1 MISFIDT
8 DRHPIETLKEAFRTP
23 DILLTEREKIII
35 LEYSGSLYL
44 IKTNGK
50 TKIMTKKLQQK
61 KLHLVSL
68 GCTKNLV
75 DSEVMLGRLKEYEI
89 SDDPTT
95 ADVIIVNTCGF
106 IDAAKEESIN
116 TVLSLHD
123 ERKEDSIL
131 VMSGCLTE
139 RYREEMQTNMP
150 EIDIFTGVGDY
161 EKIDQLIA
169 NKQSTF
175 SPEVYLATENSGRVI
190 TGSNY
195 HAYIKIAE
203 GCNQVCSF
211 CAIPSFKGKLHSRSL
226 SSIVKEVNM
235 LVKDGYYDFSFIS
248 QDSSSYGR
256 DMKMSDGLIELI
268 KGVEAVEGIRSAR
281 ILYLYPSTTTF
292 ELIDA
297 IADSNVFQT
306 YYDMPI
312 QHIDNAVLKTM
323 KRGFGEK
330 KTIELLEYMKSKPNA
345 FLRTSLIAGHPGED
359 EMSFEKLVSFMK
371 DFKFDRFN
379 TFHYSN
385 EETTSAY
392 TLDQISQEIID
403 ERADILG
410 SIAEANTLT
419 SLQSMIGQSF
429 TVAIDGESDEH
440 EYLLTARP
448 LNWAVDIDGEI
459 LINDT
464 SDLKIE
470 YAKLYEAK
478 VTGLAGSQLLAT
490 LTKPC

>member
-1 MISFIDT
+1 MS
-8 DRHPIETLKEAFRTP
+8 
-23 DILLTEREKIII
+23 
-35 LEYSGSLYL
+35 
-44 IKTNGK
+44 
-50 TKIMTKKLQQK
+50 K

-89 SDDPTT
+89 TDDNTQ

-116 TVLSLHD
+116 TVLNLHD
-123 ERKEDSIL
+123 ERKENSIL

-139 RYREEMQTNMP
+139 RYKEELQADMP

-161 EKIDQLIA
+161 EKIDELIA
-169 NKQSTF
+169 SKQSTF
-175 SPEVYLATENSGRVI
+175 SPEVYLATETSGRVI

-203 GCNQVCSF
+203 GCNQACSF

-226 SSIVKEVNM
+226 SSILKEVEN
-235 LVKDGYYDFSFIS
+235 LVAQGFYDFSFIS

-256 DMKMSDGLIELI
+256 DMKLSDGLIDLI
-268 KGVEAVEGIRSAR
+268 KGIEAIEGVNSAR

-292 ELIDA
+292 ALIDA
-297 IADSNVFQT
+297 IADSEVFQT

-312 QHIDNAVLKTM
+312 QHIDDSVLKTM

-330 KTIELLEYMKSKPNA
+330 KTIELLEYMKSKPHA
-345 FLRTSLIAGHPGED
+345 FLRTSLIAGHPGESD
-359 EMSFEKLVSFMK
+359 ESFQRLCDFMET
-371 DFKFDRFN
+371 FGFDRFN

-392 TLDQISQEIID
+392 NLEQIDEEIID
-403 ERADILG
+403 QRAQTLG
-410 SIAEANTLT
+410 AIAEKNTLA
-419 SLQSMIGQSF
+419 SLQKMVGQTL
-429 TVAIDGESDEH
+429 TVVIDGESDEH
-440 EYLLTARP
+440 EYLLSARP
-448 LNWAVDIDGEI
+448 LIWAVDIDGEI

-464 SDLKIE
+464 SDLPIE
-470 YAKLYEAK
+470 YGKRYEAK
-478 VTGLAGSQLLAT
+478 VTELAGDQLLAT
-490 LTKPC
+490 LIKAL

>member
-1 MISFIDT
+1 MS
-8 DRHPIETLKEAFRTP
+8 
-23 DILLTEREKIII
+23 
-35 LEYSGSLYL
+35 
-44 IKTNGK
+44 
-50 TKIMTKKLQQK
+50 K

-89 SDDPTT
+89 TDDNTE

-116 TVLSLHD
+116 TVLNLHD
-123 ERKEDSIL
+123 ERKENSIL

-139 RYREEMQTNMP
+139 RYKEELQADMP

-161 EKIDQLIA
+161 EKIDELIA
-169 NKQSTF
+169 SKQSTF
-175 SPEVYLATENSGRVI
+175 SPEVYLATETSGRVI

-203 GCNQVCSF
+203 GCNQACSF

-226 SSIVKEVNM
+226 ASIIKEVEN
-235 LVKDGYYDFSFIS
+235 LVAQGFYDFSFIS

-256 DMKMSDGLIELI
+256 DMKLSDGLIDLI
-268 KGVEAVEGIRSAR
+268 KGVEAIEGVKSAR

-292 ELIDA
+292 ALIDA
-297 IADSNVFQT
+297 IADSEVFQT

-312 QHIDNAVLKTM
+312 QHIEDSVLKTM

-345 FLRTSLIAGHPGED
+345 FLRTSLIAGHPGES
-359 EMSFEKLVSFMK
+359 EESFQRLCDFMET
-371 DFKFDRFN
+371 FEFDRFN

-392 TLDQISQEIID
+392 NLEQID
-403 ERADILG
+403 EETIDQRAQTLG
-410 SIAEANTLT
+410 KIAERNTLA
-419 SLQSMIGQSF
+419 SLEKIVGQTL
-429 TVAIDGESDEH
+429 TVVIDGESEEH
-440 EYLLTARP
+440 EYLLSARP
-448 LNWAVDIDGEI
+448 LIWAVDIDGEI

-464 SDLKIE
+464 SDLPIE
-470 YAKLYEAK
+470 YGKLYQAK
-478 VTGLAGSQLLAT
+478 ITELVGTQLLAT
-490 LTKPC
+490 LIKPSI

>member
-1 MISFIDT
+1 M
-8 DRHPIETLKEAFRTP
+8 
-23 DILLTEREKIII
+23 
-35 LEYSGSLYL
+35 
-44 IKTNGK
+44 
-50 TKIMTKKLQQK
+50 QK

-89 SDDPTT
+89 TDDNTQ

-116 TVLSLHD
+116 TVLNLHD

-139 RYREEMQTNMP
+139 RYKEELQADMP

-161 EKIDQLIA
+161 EKIDALIA
-169 NKQSTF
+169 SKQSTF
-175 SPEVYLATENSGRVI
+175 SPEVYLATETSGRVI

-203 GCNQVCSF
+203 GCNQACSF

-226 SSIVKEVNM
+226 ASIVKEVEN
-235 LVKDGYYDFSFIS
+235 LASQGYYDFSFIS

-256 DMKMSDGLIELI
+256 DMGLKDGLRDLI
-268 KGVEAVEGIRSAR
+268 VDVEAIEGVKSAR

-297 IADSNVFQT
+297 ISDSEVFQT

-312 QHIDNAVLKTM
+312 QHIDDAVLRTM
-323 KRGFGEK
+323 KRGFGEE
-330 KTIELLEYMKSKPNA
+330 KTIALLEYMKSRPNA
-345 FLRTSLIAGHPGED
+345 FLRTSVIAGHPGES
-359 EMSFEKLVSFMK
+359 EESFEKLCRFMEN
-371 DFKFDRFN
+371 FGFDRFN

-385 EETTSAY
+385 EETTSAFEM
-392 TLDQISQEIID
+392 DQISQEIID
-403 ERADILG
+403 ERANKLG
-410 SIAEANTLT
+410 EIAEASTLA
-419 SLQSMIGQSF
+419 SLESMVGK
-429 TVAIDGESDEH
+429 TVSVVIDGESDEH
-440 EYLLTARP
+440 EYLLSARP
-448 LNWAVDIDGEI
+448 LIWAVDIDGEI
-459 LINDT
+459 FINDT
-464 SDLKIE
+464 SDLPVE
-470 YAKLYEAK
+470 YGKVYEAK
-478 VTGLAGSQLLAT
+478 VTELVGMQLLAT
-490 LTKPC
+490 LLSEQL